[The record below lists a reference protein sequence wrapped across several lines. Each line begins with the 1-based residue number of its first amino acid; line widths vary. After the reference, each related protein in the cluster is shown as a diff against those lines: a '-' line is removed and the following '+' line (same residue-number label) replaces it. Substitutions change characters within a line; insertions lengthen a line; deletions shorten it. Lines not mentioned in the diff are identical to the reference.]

1 MKGSDDEYLMKQS
14 SSYMKRDGLPFMD
27 YVCKWSIVS
36 PTHSQRIL
44 SLLQCFVS
52 DNNNSDCIRL

>member
-27 YVCKWSIVS
+27 YVCK
-36 PTHSQRIL
+36 
-44 SLLQCFVS
+44 
-52 DNNNSDCIRL
+52 